1 RDTGTAYNGLIQVG
15 QINNILLRTDLLYR
29 SHFVLNSIKLQPQQC
44 GFFIYTN
51 MERLP
56 MGYHEKSVQ
65 VAKLKEFYREYY
77 EYRFKEVEI
86 SLINSRFIFDF
97 RKHTLVNTMNSIFEV
112 LDNPKRYTAVAV
124 KYAKEEL
131 ENRKISVEKLLHCYD
146 LRMGYYFFRDLN
158 IWDIGVLIQGRKFIE
173 FTIDAEKIPQT
184 RSFRFIG
191 PL

>member
-1 RDTGTAYNGLIQVG
+1 MWLFY
-15 QINNILLRTDLLYR
+15 LLNL
-29 SHFVLNSIKLQPQQC
+29 
-44 GFFIYTN
+44 TN

-56 MGYHEKSVQ
+56 MGYHEKSIQ

-112 LDNPKRYTAVAV
+112 LDNPKRYSDVAV

-146 LRMGYYFFRDLN
+146 LRSGYYFFRDLN
-158 IWDIGVLIQGRKFIE
+158 IWDIEVLIQGRKFIK

-184 RSFRFIG
+184 RRFRFIG